1 LFALGLAGTAAWKML
16 RLNHSAAENERWLGR
31 HFGRDARDHEIGMAA
46 AIHEAACYAAA
57 ALACACL

>member
-1 LFALGLAGTAAWKML
+1 MAAWKML